1 MSRWLLVAWLIALP
15 VSAEVFTYIDA
26 QGNRTFTDQPTH
38 GNAKRV
44 PLATSNRMAAHPTAA
59 QPLLSANPPEEQ
71 PLFHYDMLRILVPE
85 PDATIRSSAGEIIVS
100 VTNEPGLQPGH
111 RYRLLLDGQPTA
123 EPGFS
128 PVFPLSNID
137 RGTHNLS
144 VEILDEQGRTVERTA
159 NQPFH
164 MQRTSPRA
172 KTPGQTLHP
181 HRLRPTTG
189 MPAQRQT
196 GRRKKS
202 VLAFVL
208 TSFRFA
214 HYIGAIGCTVPTS
227 QPILVRKYPRKLAER
242 HANELQTSVSGV
254 KRFFSEPWFGF
265 CIFPASALVSCARS
279 APEEVPM
286 TISDALHRLLL
297 DNLTTATILLDAELR
312 LEYMN
317 PAAEML
323 LAISGQRSHG
333 QFISELFTESTE
345 ALNSLRQAVEQA
357 HPFTKREAMLTA
369 LTGQTLTVD
378 YAVTPILANGATL
391 LLLEV
396 HPRDRLLR
404 ITKEEAQLS
413 KQETSKMLVR
423 GLAHEIKNPLG
434 GIRGAA
440 QLLARELPEES
451 LRDYTNVIIEEADRL
466 RNLVDRMLGSNKLPS
481 LAMCNV
487 HEVLER
493 VCHLVEA
500 ESQGCI
506 TLVRDYDPSIP
517 DVLID
522 REQMIQAV
530 LNIVRNAM
538 QAISSQ
544 NELRL
549 GRISLRTRAMRQFTI
564 GHVRHRLVTKIEIID
579 NGPGIPVELQETI
592 FFPMVSGRPDGT
604 GLGLAITQNIISQH
618 QGLIECDSHPGHT
631 TFSIFLPLEQGATS
645 T

>member
-1 MSRWLLVAWLIALP
+1 
-15 VSAEVFTYIDA
+15 
-26 QGNRTFTDQPTH
+26 
-38 GNAKRV
+38 
-44 PLATSNRMAAHPTAA
+44 
-59 QPLLSANPPEEQ
+59 
-71 PLFHYDMLRILVPE
+71 
-85 PDATIRSSAGEIIVS
+85 
-100 VTNEPGLQPGH
+100 
-111 RYRLLLDGQPTA
+111 
-123 EPGFS
+123 
-128 PVFPLSNID
+128 
-137 RGTHNLS
+137 
-144 VEILDEQGRTVERTA
+144 
-159 NQPFH
+159 
-164 MQRTSPRA
+164 
-172 KTPGQTLHP
+172 
-181 HRLRPTTG
+181 
-189 MPAQRQT
+189 
-196 GRRKKS
+196 
-202 VLAFVL
+202 
-208 TSFRFA
+208 
-214 HYIGAIGCTVPTS
+214 
-227 QPILVRKYPRKLAER
+227 
-242 HANELQTSVSGV
+242 
-254 KRFFSEPWFGF
+254 
-265 CIFPASALVSCARS
+265 
-279 APEEVPM
+279 
-286 TISDALHRLLL
+286 
-297 DNLTTATILLDAELR
+297 
-312 LEYMN
+312 
-317 PAAEML
+317 
-323 LAISGQRSHG
+323 
-333 QFISELFTESTE
+333 
-345 ALNSLRQAVEQA
+345 
-357 HPFTKREAMLTA
+357 
-369 LTGQTLTVD
+369 
-378 YAVTPILANGATL
+378 
-391 LLLEV
+391 
-396 HPRDRLLR
+396 
-404 ITKEEAQLS
+404 
-413 KQETSKMLVR
+413 
-423 GLAHEIKNPLG
+423 
-434 GIRGAA
+434 

-579 NGPGIPVELQETI
+579 NGPGIPADLQETI